1 MVRAVAK
8 EQTVLLAL
16 MGVAAEE
23 EAVAELQKAEMLL
36 AAVLAVQEL

>member
-1 MVRAVAK
+1 
-8 EQTVLLAL
+8 

-23 EAVAELQKAEMLL
+23 EAVAELQKAETLL